1 MSGTCLTVGVT
12 LLLLVFAFELPNK
25 SDTYLC
31 LLLIYDFMG
40 AAVPGPGGRAA
51 RPQRCAHT
59 CAWLCIAGKIAR
71 AVNDN
76 RKALLG
82 TCGLRQQML
91 LSHLFKPAELL
102 SFRAFRADFTP
113 SQQSVLGAPALRGGD
128 GARSQGHL
136 VPCGPRCILGVAGL
150 DLQPPV
156 LHPMGSVERD
166 EMLRMLT
173 VSGGVCA
180 AQSRGEAALQG
191 SCGFLHETG
200 LVPPKYLWERQQKL
214 LEH

>member
-1 MSGTCLTVGVT
+1 MGAEGEEREERAVSGTCLTVGVT

-31 LLLIYDFMG
+31 LLLIYDFIG

-59 CAWLCIAGKIAR
+59 RAWLCIAGKIAR

-76 RKALLG
+76 RKALLE

-113 SQQSVLGAPALRGGD
+113 SQQSVLEAPALRGGD

-136 VPCGPRCILGVAGL
+136 VLCAPRSPIHPRRGWAGSAA
-150 DLQPPV
+150 P
-156 LHPMGSVERD
+156 GAASRG
-166 EMLRMLT
+166 
-173 VSGGVCA
+173 VSGEG
-180 AQSRGEAALQG
+180 
-191 SCGFLHETG
+191 
-200 LVPPKYLWERQQKL
+200 
-214 LEH
+214 